1 MKRISGT
8 IIATAVLLA
17 AVSCEGFLNVKPKGK
32 VIPESDEEYLA
43 VMSNMLYAIE
53 TCESTVG
60 NAIFP
65 GPVEILDFE
74 AISDNLDANL
84 EDIFGEVK
92 SGLPLYEGS
101 QINKRQ
107 SYWAALFRNIRDCN
121 IIMDRM
127 SARDSELSKEMMAT
141 CLAIKG
147 VCYYH
152 LMRNFCKPYS
162 PATAGTEL
170 GVPIVETFDIENY
183 PQRSSLET
191 TAKYVVNLLKASA
204 GYHITDGKFIFTEEV
219 CKVFLAKT
227 YFWTQDWPAAESIC
241 REILEKHPLS
251 ERASYPKMIQD
262 ERLVGGEILSRSF
275 SKGSTA
281 SLTYI
286 DAKKAAGRR
295 PINKTLIDLFAGDLD
310 KDIRYATF
318 VGKKRMNAKT
328 LGYRLRSSEFCLML
342 AECLA
347 HERKQPEALEQLNL
361 LRSKRIEGCVPYT
374 MESLPEVGSQLIKVD
389 AEGKSLT
396 PLMSAIFDER
406 RKEFFLEGDRWYELK
421 RNGMPEMVV
430 ISNARKY
437 ATKEYLYTFPINRKD
452 VELGGLKQNEGYRH

>member
-1 MKRISGT
+1 M
-8 IIATAVLLA
+8 A
-17 AVSCEGFLNVKPKGK
+17 AVVLFTTVSCGDFLNVKPKGK

-53 TCESTVG
+53 TCESTTG
-60 NAIFP
+60 SAIFP
-65 GPVEILDFE
+65 GPEEVLDFE

-107 SYWAALFRNIRDCN
+107 SYWTSLFKNIRDCN
-121 IIMDRM
+121 IIMDEM
-127 SARDSELSKEMMAT
+127 STRDSELSKEMMAA

-170 GVPIVETFDIENY
+170 GIPIVETFDIENY
-183 PQRSSLET
+183 PQRSSLQA
-191 TAKYVVNLLKASA
+191 TAAYVVDLLNASA
-204 GYHITDGKFIFTEEV
+204 GYHVTDGKFLFTEEL

-227 YFWTQDWPAAESIC
+227 YFWTQDWAAAESLC
-241 REILEKHPLS
+241 RELLKKHPLS
-251 ERASYPKMIQD
+251 ERASYSKMIQD
-262 ERLVGGEILSRSF
+262 ERLVSGEILSRSF
-275 SKGSTA
+275 SKGSTV
-281 SLTYI
+281 SLTYT

-295 PINKTLIDLFAGDLD
+295 PVNKTLIDLFAEDLD
-310 KDIRYATF
+310 KDIRYTTF
-318 VGKKRMNAKT
+318 VGNRRMNAKT
-328 LGYRLRSSEFCLML
+328 LGYRLRSSELCLML
-342 AECLA
+342 AECLV
-347 HERKQPEALEQLNL
+347 HEGKQAEALDQLNL
-361 LRSKRIEGCVPYT
+361 LRSKRIEDCIPYT
-374 MESLPEVGSQLIKVD
+374 MESLPEVGSRLIQVD

-437 ATKEYLYTFPINRKD
+437 TTKEYLYTFPINRKD
-452 VELGGLKQNEGYRH
+452 VDLGGLKQNEGYRH